1 MKVVMKVSVSIIT
14 YAKVWENVD
23 NYRKLSYRYGGG
35 SVLPSILGISCSFYC
50 FSSLT
55 EEPASKGCSAWL

>member
-1 MKVVMKVSVSIIT
+1 MKVVMKVSVSINT

-35 SVLPSILGISCSFYC
+35 KCSPFCSGDVLFFLLFFVTY
-50 FSSLT
+50 
-55 EEPASKGCSAWL
+55 